1 MGYRIVISDDEPI
14 IRLDLAQML
23 ENLGMEVVGEAADGF
38 DAVECCRAL
47 KPDLVLM
54 DISMPFFDGMK
65 ATRTLLE
72 EKLAKAVLIVSAFSE
87 PELVCRAAELGVG
100 AYLVKPIE
108 ERNLLPAIEVSLA
121 QYRRQQKLEEKL
133 AKADETLRD
142 RAVIDQAKLVIAKE
156 NQVTEAEAYRLLQ
169 KMAMDKRRPMGVL
182 AQSIL
187 EQNEQRSQVNRAKR
201 ELMERRGLSEKAAFR
216 AIQNAA
222 EKQNVTVAEAAGTIL
237 EGGKTP

>member
-38 DAVECCRAL
+38 DAVECCRSL

-54 DISMPFFDGMK
+54 DISMPLFDGLK
-65 ATRTLLE
+65 AARTLLE

-87 PELVCRAAELGVG
+87 PELIQKAAELGVG

-121 QYRRQQKLEEKL
+121 QYRRQKKLEDKL
-133 AKADETLRD
+133 EQASQNLQE
-142 RAVIDQAKLVIAKE
+142 RAVIDRAKLVVARE
-156 NQVTEAEAYRLLQ
+156 NHITESEAYRLLQ

-182 AQSIL
+182 AKSIL
-187 EQNEQRSQVNRAKR
+187 EQSEQRSQVNRAKR
-201 ELMERRGLSEKAAFR
+201 ELMEHKGLSEKAAYR

-222 EKQNVTVAEAAGTIL
+222 EKKNISTAEAAEAIL
-237 EGGKTP
+237 EGGDTP